1 VTSDA
6 ARGAIGGGGGRH
18 PPAAPAVDQ
27 GFEPPAGR
35 EPEMPFPLD
44 EIELVRWPGDG
55 ARRRA
60 AAERGTPRLLLV
72 AGDAPPPRLDPDE
85 DWLRVP
91 ADERDLLARMQR
103 LAAQFDRRRC
113 PPRLDVDRALRYGGR
128 TVVVSRS
135 EAAVLRPL
143 LARFGELVTWDGLRH
158 HLWPNGDRT
167 FRSMSARIFRLRARL
182 EPIGLTIYTIRG
194 RGVVLDHDDRPT
206 HHTGAAAPTEM
217 PTHTSEETTW
227 LRS

>member
-1 VTSDA
+1 MTPGSERRRDD
-6 ARGAIGGGGGRH
+6 
-18 PPAAPAVDQ
+18 PADV
-27 GFEPPAGR
+27 
-35 EPEMPFPLD
+35 EPEVPFPLD
-44 EIELVRWPGDG
+44 EIVLVRWPGDG

-72 AGDAPPPRLDPDE
+72 SEGAPPPRLDPGE
-85 DWLRVP
+85 DWVRIP

-103 LAAQFDRRRC
+103 LAAEFDRRRW
-113 PPRLDVDRALRYGGR
+113 PPRLEADLALRYGGR
-128 TVVVSRS
+128 TVPVSRA
-135 EAAVLRPL
+135 EVAVLRPL
-143 LARFGELVTWDGLRH
+143 VARFGELVTWDGLRH
-158 HLWPNGDRT
+158 QLWPDGGRT

-206 HHTGAAAPTEM
+206 HLTGAAGSPDP